1 MVTESS
7 AWVPEDVDIT
17 VPNASRVY
25 DFALGG
31 VHNFRVDREF
41 FAQAEQVMPQVRL
54 LAQANR
60 AFLGRA
66 VRWLTAAGM
75 RQFLDLGSGIPTLGN
90 VHEVA
95 QETDPATRVVYVDID
110 PVAVEQSNSLLK
122 NNRYATAIR
131 GDLRDPGSILR
142 DPRLLDFL
150 DFSQPV
156 AMLTVAVLHFIPDR
170 DDPRSII
177 QEFAAALM
185 PGSYLVVSHGAPEAS
200 EESRRQQETVR
211 KLYEQTPTPFVI
223 RDAEQVA
230 ALLGDSFELLPPGV
244 VRADQWNPDPE
255 DDDELPQPAV
265 LAAIGRRR

>member
-1 MVTESS
+1 VPEPS
-7 AWVPEDVDIT
+7 AWVPEGVDIT

-41 FAQAEQVMPQVRL
+41 FAQAELVMPQVRL

-66 VRWLTAAGM
+66 TRWLTAAGM

-95 QETDPATRVVYVDID
+95 QEADPTTRVVYVDID

-122 NNRYATAIR
+122 NNRFATAIR
-131 GDLRDPGSILR
+131 GDLRDPGTILR

-156 AMLTVAVLHFIPDR
+156 AVLMVAVLHFVPDQ
-170 DDPRSII
+170 DDPWSII
-177 QEFAAALM
+177 REFAGALM
-185 PGSYLVVSHGAPEAS
+185 PGSYLAISHGAPEAT
-200 EESRRQQETVR
+200 EESRRQQEAVR

-223 RDAEQVA
+223 RDPEQVA
-230 ALLGDSFELLPPGV
+230 GLLGESFELLPPGV
-244 VRADQWNPDPE
+244 VRADQWHPDPE
-255 DDDELPQPAV
+255 DAGELPQPAV

>member
-1 MVTESS
+1 VTESS
-7 AWVPEDVDIT
+7 AWVPEGVDIT

-41 FAQAEQVMPQVRL
+41 FTQAEQVMPQLRL

-122 NNRYATAIR
+122 DNQHATAIR
-131 GDLRDPGSILR
+131 GDLREPRAILQ
-142 DPRLLDFL
+142 DPRLLEFL
-150 DFSQPV
+150 DFSEPV
-156 AMLTVAVLHFIPDR
+156 AVLMVAVLHFIPDV
-170 DDPRSII
+170 DDPQSII
-177 QEFAAALM
+177 REFGAALM
-185 PGSYLVVSHGAPEAS
+185 PGSYLALSHGTPEAT
-200 EESRRQQETVR
+200 EEGRARQETVR
-211 KLYEQTPTPFVI
+211 KLYEQTPTPFVV
-223 RDAEQVA
+223 RDAGQVA
-230 ALLGDSFELLPPGV
+230 ALIEESFELLPPGV
-244 VRADQWNPDPE
+244 VSVDQWHPDPE
-255 DDDELPQPAV
+255 DDELPQPV